1 MQLIPPPMFVD
12 YDILLAC
19 GLLIFWCGYWL
30 VHISAICYGKFKL
43 YRKPKPESSVQ
54 LIPSLVSLEHGL
66 PRNNK
71 KQYPGVSI
79 LKPLLGV
86 DPNLFV
92 NLSSYF
98 QMEYPMYEVLICVVD
113 RNDPAAMVANRLLE
127 MYPSVD
133 ARLFLGG
140 SQVGVNPKINN
151 VHAAYQAAKYSLIL
165 ISDSSIKMKKDT
177 LSDMVDNMA
186 DDVAIVHQVPFT
198 CDRIDNRT
206 EPMTSPLSDNST
218 DPSSFLKL
226 DGQVEYQNQTRK
238 QRRFVATLEKVFFGT
253 AHARVYLMA
262 DLVGA
267 ICHTGMSTLLRK
279 QAMDECGGL
288 QAFAGYLAEDYFMAK
303 LVVARGWR
311 TTVSSRPALQNNG
324 GSELSK
330 FQDRLRRWVK
340 LRIAMVPH
348 TIVLEPLSE
357 CLILGACAA
366 WAANTLSGGSID
378 PYAFY
383 MIHVLVWF
391 LLDWILLNVM
401 QNGPLPFTKFEY
413 LVAWLYREFMGPYL
427 FLTALL
433 WRPSVVTWT
442 TRQYRLRWG
451 GLSEIYNQQPTSSSS
466 DSITATVP
474 IATTTSVTYD
484 TTVPNNYCSTHQQQ
498 PPNGIGFTSKI
509 KV

>member
-1 MQLIPPPMFVD
+1 MMQLIPTPMFVD

-19 GLLIFWCGYWL
+19 GLLFFWCGYWL
-30 VHISAICYGKFKL
+30 VHISAICYGKFHL
-43 YRKPKPESSVQ
+43 YRKLEKEPPVQSVPT
-54 LIPSLVSLEHGL
+54 LISLENGSA
-66 PRNNK
+66 RKNI

-79 LKPLLGV
+79 LKPLVGV

-98 QMEYPMYEVLICVVD
+98 EMEYPIYEVLICVVD
-113 RNDPAAMVANRLLE
+113 PHDPAAMVANRLLE

-133 ARLFLGG
+133 AKLFLGG
-140 SQVGVNPKINN
+140 SKVGVNPKINN

-177 LSDMVDNMA
+177 LSDMVDKMS
-186 DDVAIVHQVPFT
+186 DKVAIVHQIPFT
-198 CDRIDNRT
+198 CDRIDNST
-206 EPMTSPLSDNST
+206 EPAISPPSENVT
-218 DPSSFLKL
+218 DPSLFLQL
-226 DGQVEYQNQTRK
+226 DGKSQFHSQTRLQ

-253 AHARVYLMA
+253 AHARVYLVA

-279 QAMDECGGL
+279 NVMDECGGL

-303 LVVARGWR
+303 FIVSRGWR
-311 TTVSSRPALQNNG
+311 TTISGYPGLQNNG
-324 GSELSK
+324 GSDLRK
-330 FQDRLRRWVK
+330 FHDRLRRWVK

-348 TIVLEPLSE
+348 TIILEPLSE

-366 WAANTLSGGSID
+366 WSAHTLSGGSID

-383 MIHVLVWF
+383 MVHILVWF
-391 LLDWILLNVM
+391 LLDWILLNIM
-401 QNGPLPFTKFEY
+401 QDGPLPFTKFEY
-413 LVAWLYREFMGPYL
+413 LIAWIYREFMGPYL

-433 WRPSVVTWT
+433 WRPSVVKWT
-442 TRQYRLRWG
+442 TQQYRVRWG
-451 GLSEIYNQQPTSSSS
+451 GISEIYNQQSSSEA
-466 DSITATVP
+466 ITATMPTVS
-474 IATTTSVTYD
+474 TTSITYE
-484 TTVPNNYCSTHQQQ
+484 TTVPQNYCSTYQQQ
-498 PPNGIGFTSKI
+498 PTISFTTKI

>member
-1 MQLIPPPMFVD
+1 MQLIPPLMFVD

-43 YRKPKPESSVQ
+43 YRKPKPESPVQ
-54 LIPSLVSLEHGL
+54 SIPSLVSLEHGL
-66 PRNNK
+66 PKNNK

-98 QMEYPMYEVLICVVD
+98 QMEYPMYEVLICVMD
-113 RNDPAAMVANRLLE
+113 KNDPAAMVANRLLE

-177 LSDMVDNMA
+177 LCDMVDNMA

-206 EPMTSPLSDNST
+206 ESMTSPLSENTT

-226 DGQVEYQNQTRK
+226 DGKVEYQHQTRK
-238 QRRFVATLEKVFFGT
+238 QRRFIATLEKVFFGT

-288 QAFAGYLAEDYFMAK
+288 QAFASYLAEDYFMAK

-311 TTVSSRPALQNNG
+311 TTISSRPALQNNG
-324 GSELSK
+324 GIELSK

-348 TIVLEPLSE
+348 TIILEPLSE

-427 FLTALL
+427 FFTALL

-451 GLSEIYNQQPTSSSS
+451 GLSEIYNQQSISSSS

-474 IATTTSVTYD
+474 IATTTTVTYD